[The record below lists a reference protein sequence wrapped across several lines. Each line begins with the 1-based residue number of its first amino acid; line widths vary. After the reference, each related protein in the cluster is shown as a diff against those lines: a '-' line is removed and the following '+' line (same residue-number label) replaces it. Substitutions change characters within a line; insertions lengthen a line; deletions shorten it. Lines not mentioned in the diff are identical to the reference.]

1 MVKDF
6 LKNVLEWTMW
16 LLERSVQYT
25 VLHNKASKCIRRSKI
40 ISIPIPNAWA
50 SLMAQW

>member
-6 LKNVLEWTMW
+6 LKNVLEQTMW
-16 LLERSVQYT
+16 LLERSVQHT
-25 VLHNKASKCIRRSKI
+25 VLHNKASKGIRSEI
-40 ISIPIPNAWA
+40 ISIPIPNSWA